1 MLPEGMAE
9 TLAPSSWALEDL
21 RRKLLDH
28 YRVAGYA
35 LILTPLVEH
44 LDSLLTGSAE
54 DLEQQ
59 TFKLIDPESGRLL
72 GLRADMTPQAARV
85 AARHY
90 AQASR
95 DRHARWAARSS
106 ASRALALTLKPST

>member
-35 LILTPLVEH
+35 LILTP
-44 LDSLLTGSAE
+44 
-54 DLEQQ
+54 Q
-59 TFKLIDPESGRLL
+59 IGR
-72 GLRADMTPQAARV
+72 AHV
-85 AARHY
+85 
-90 AQASR
+90 
-95 DRHARWAARSS
+95 
-106 ASRALALTLKPST
+106 

>member
-59 TFKLIDPESGRLL
+59 TFKLIDPES
-72 GLRADMTPQAARV
+72 V
-85 AARHY
+85 AC
-90 AQASR
+90 
-95 DRHARWAARSS
+95 WACVP
-106 ASRALALTLKPST
+106 T